1 MKTFSQRQG
10 LDLPD
15 AEITV
20 RHDAPPWLRDLI
32 VDYAYE
38 SGWKPGALRDILC
51 RELMESPNPGNWSEF
66 PNIDFEVRE
75 LLQKAPWFFVY
86 DFVEK
91 LCKRPDTGVRGWNPL
106 PLAPFEFPDKVN
118 RAFRKKGVGWQLI
131 DGQIQ
136 VRGPEMFEHAL
147 GTAADLAAKTGREV
161 ARTEL
166 HEALR
171 DLSRLPNPDV
181 TGAVRHAMGA
191 LECVARDITGQPNLT
206 LGDWLKRNP
215 DAFPPPLNHAVDKLW
230 GYTSEYGRH
239 VREGRT
245 MSFEEAELVVG
256 ISASLTV
263 YLLRKT

>member
-20 RHDAPPWLRDLI
+20 RHDAPPWLRDLV

-38 SGWKPGALRDILC
+38 SGWKPGSLRTILF
-51 RELMESPNPGNWSEF
+51 RELMETPNPGNWSDF

-86 DFVEK
+86 DLIER
-91 LCKRPDTGVRGWNPL
+91 LCKRPDPEFRGWNPS
-106 PLAPFEFPDKVN
+106 PQGPYEFPDKVN
-118 RAFRKKGVGWQLI
+118 RAFRKKGVGWQLM

-136 VRGPEMFEHAL
+136 VRGPEVFEHAL
-147 GTAADLAAKTGREV
+147 STAADLAAKSGREV
-161 ARTEL
+161 ARAEL

-171 DLSRLPNPDV
+171 DISRLPDPDV
-181 TGAVRHAMGA
+181 TGAIRHAMAA
-191 LECVARDITGQPNLT
+191 LECVGRDITSEPSLT
-206 LGDWLKRNP
+206 LGNWLKRNQ
-215 DAFPPPLNHAVDKLW
+215 DAFPAPLNLAVDKLW
-230 GYTSEYGRH
+230 AYASEYGRH

-245 MSFEEAELVVG
+245 VSFEEAELVVG
-256 ISASLTV
+256 VSASLTV